1 MNKESSKMQTKLLF
15 DTSSLI
21 TAAQFG
27 ISGQFLIQFITDY
40 AQTVIPEGV
49 KLEAVDLGLQTGYSD
64 ALELDRIESHPVAI
78 SNRFHRAFT
87 TNTERS
93 AVEMTIEIAVPVD
106 EKISKYVQALAQSE
120 RESYSNVLRALLEEG
135 YKREIEKLHA
145 SYARGEITLR
155 GMARRLGLNYRE
167 LYQLLAD
174 KGLPL

>member
-1 MNKESSKMQTKLLF
+1 LNKESSKMQTKLLF

-64 ALELDRIESHPVAI
+64 ALELDRIESHPIAI

-93 AVEMTIEIAVPVD
+93 AVKM
-106 EKISKYVQALAQSE
+106 
-120 RESYSNVLRALLEEG
+120 
-135 YKREIEKLHA
+135 
-145 SYARGEITLR
+145 TLR
-155 GMARRLGLNYRE
+155 SPFL
-167 LYQLLAD
+167 
-174 KGLPL
+174 